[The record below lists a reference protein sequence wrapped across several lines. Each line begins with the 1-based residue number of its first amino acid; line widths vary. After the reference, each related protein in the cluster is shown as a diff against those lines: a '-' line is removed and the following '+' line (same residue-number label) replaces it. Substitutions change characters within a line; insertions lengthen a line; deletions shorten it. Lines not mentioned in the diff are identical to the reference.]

1 MKKVL
6 KKRKSFDCVCD
17 SEGAISEKTLT
28 NITYLDEKGNVVR
41 EEVFND
47 GEIDIL
53 VENDYENG
61 LLKKTQQTDY
71 VNQIQQ
77 IWEFIY
83 DDFGRKIEQREHFQE
98 GGYVPTKFEY
108 TTEGKLKME
117 AVLDDDGE
125 VEGKVDYEYDS
136 VGNLI
141 KKVEY
146 DTNDFS
152 SPWVSTNYEYDIN
165 NKVVKKEE
173 QFADKDATTSTFAYD
188 EAGEMIGGQVY
199 YSDDEDLIVDQK
211 VITDEEGNIIGTV
224 VLNPKEN
231 MKKESLIKRNEND
244 KIVEEEVLINGNF
257 NSLTVYDYNEEI
269 DIVTEKYLNS
279 LGNGEFQQW
288 TAKAYELEYFEN
300 SAAKDEEE

>member
-1 MKKVL
+1 MKKAL
-6 KKRKSFDCVCD
+6 KKRTIYDCVCD
-17 SEGAISEKTLT
+17 SEGAIVEKNLT
-28 NITYLDEKGNVVR
+28 NIAHLDESENVVR
-41 EEVFND
+41 EEIYNE

-53 VENDYENG
+53 VENTFVNEV
-61 LLKKTQQTDY
+61 LQKIQQTDY

-77 IWEFIY
+77 TWEFIY
-83 DDFGRKIEQREHFQE
+83 DEFGRKTEQREYFQT
-98 GGYVPTKFEY
+98 GGFVPTKFEY

-117 AVLDDDGE
+117 AVLDDDGK
-125 VEGKVDYEYDS
+125 VESKTDYEYDTI
-136 VGNLI
+136 GNLI

-146 DTNDFS
+146 DTDDFTT
-152 SPWVSTNYEYDIN
+152 PWLLTIYEYDIN

-173 QFADKDATTSTFAYD
+173 KFVDKDATTSTFEYD
-188 EAGEMIGGQVY
+188 EAGELIGGQIY

-224 VLNPKEN
+224 VLHPKEN

-257 NSLTVYDYNEEI
+257 NSLTVYDYNEEN
-269 DIVTEKYLNS
+269 DMVTEKYLNS

-300 SAAKDEEE
+300 SAAKDEEK

>member
-6 KKRKSFDCVCD
+6 KKRKSYECVCD
-17 SEGAISEKTLT
+17 SEGAIVEKNLT
-28 NITYLDEKGNVVR
+28 NITFLNEKGNIVR
-41 EEVFND
+41 EEVYND

-53 VENDYENG
+53 VENTYENDV
-61 LLKKTQQTDY
+61 LTQTQQTDY

-77 IWEFIY
+77 TWEFIY
-83 DDFGRKIEQREHFQE
+83 DEFGRKTEQREHFQE

-125 VEGKVDYEYDS
+125 IESKTDYEYDT

-152 SPWVSTNYEYDIN
+152 SPWISTSYEYDIN

-173 QFADKDATTSTFAYD
+173 QVGEKDATTSTFEYD
-188 EAGEMIGGQVY
+188 EAGELIGGQIY

-211 VITDEEGNIIGTV
+211 VIEDEEGKVIGTETFY
-224 VLNPKEN
+224 PKEN
-231 MKKESLIKRNEND
+231 MKRTSIIKRNENNQ
-244 KIVEEEVLINGNF
+244 IVEEEKSINGNF
-257 NSLTVYDYNEEI
+257 NSLTVFNYNEEN
-269 DIVTEKYLNS
+269 DIVEEKHLNKV
-279 LGNGEFQQW
+279 GNGEFQQW
-288 TAKAYELEYFEN
+288 TAKAYEHEYYEN
-300 SAAKDEEE
+300 SAVKDEEE